1 MKKIVVLLLAL
12 MSFFT
17 FSKNYERKED
27 KKGTG
32 TSTINLVL
40 IEGSENS
47 YDFSFE
53 YVMLGSMPKLR
64 QLAGTAYK
72 NGDKYIFKVSDGS
85 GLEFSI
91 KNNKVVV
98 SGDFD
103 RLVKGEYIYTSESTS
118 EDSETIEWIKENI
131 MPD

>member
-1 MKKIVVLLLAL
+1 M
-12 MSFFT
+12 
-17 FSKNYERKED
+17 
-27 KKGTG
+27 
-32 TSTINLVL
+32 L